1 MKTVKFLLMALVATA
16 FVGCNDSDDSTSKI
30 QLDTPAPAVD
40 ESTITTT
47 SATVTWSAISN
58 AASYEVQLDGATV
71 QTVTSPSVS
80 LSSLTAGTSYTV
92 GVRAIPGDTE
102 AYEASKVGTCSFT
115 TSDESGEGGGEG
127 GEGTSSLSGS
137 NYYLISLDTE
147 TYETIKDKVVAD
159 FRPNEVDC
167 FLYDWAGGFTGGTCA
182 GPNFYGVV
190 TDWVNMS
197 INTGLGWFGAG
208 FFSTNLDNIKKLAD
222 ISAEPEN
229 YYLHMAWKGTNTGNY
244 AVKLYD
250 GVIDGCPIIV
260 DVEGEYGFTRDGEW
274 YEIEVPIQVF
284 YDKGLNY
291 NADILSSLSPDTSGN
306 TGLNIMAITQPDNGT
321 MPQSLQIDAVFIY
334 KK

>member
-127 GEGTSSLSGS
+127 TSSLSGS

-167 FLYDWAGGFTGGTCA
+167 FLYDWAGSFTGGTCA

-190 TDWVNMS
+190 TDWGEHVDQHGPQLVRRRFLLDEPRQHQEARRHLRRAGELLPPH
-197 INTGLGWFGAG
+197 GL
-208 FFSTNLDNIKKLAD
+208 
-222 ISAEPEN
+222 
-229 YYLHMAWKGTNTGNY
+229 
-244 AVKLYD
+244 
-250 GVIDGCPIIV
+250 
-260 DVEGEYGFTRDGEW
+260 EGHQHGQLCREA
-274 YEIEVPIQVF
+274 
-284 YDKGLNY
+284 L
-291 NADILSSLSPDTSGN
+291 
-306 TGLNIMAITQPDNGT
+306 
-321 MPQSLQIDAVFIY
+321 
-334 KK
+334 

>member
-127 GEGTSSLSGS
+127 TSSLSGS

-208 FFSTNLDNIKKLAD
+208 FFSMNLDNIKKLAN

-229 YYLHMAWKGTNTGNY
+229 YYLHMAWKGNNTGNY

-250 GVIDGCPIIV
+250 GVIDGCPVTV
-260 DVEGEYGFTRDGEW
+260 DVDGEYGFARDGEW
-274 YEIEVPIQVF
+274 HEIEVPLKAF
-284 YDKGLNY
+284 YARGSTT
-291 NADILSSLSPDTSGN
+291 IPRS
-306 TGLNIMAITQPDNGT
+306 
-321 MPQSLQIDAVFIY
+321 
-334 KK
+334 

>member
-16 FVGCNDSDDSTSKI
+16 FVGCDDSDDSTSKI
-30 QLDTPAPAVD
+30 QLDTPAPTVD

-115 TSDESGEGGGEG
+115 TSDESGEG
-127 GEGTSSLSGS
+127 TSSLSGS

-167 FLYDWAGGFTGGTCA
+167 FLYDWARGFTGGTCA

-197 INTGLGWFGAG
+197 INTGLDCSAPVSSRRT
-208 FFSTNLDNIKKLAD
+208 STTSRSSPTSPPSRRTTTSTWPGRA
-222 ISAEPEN
+222 P
-229 YYLHMAWKGTNTGNY
+229 
-244 AVKLYD
+244 
-250 GVIDGCPIIV
+250 
-260 DVEGEYGFTRDGEW
+260 TR
-274 YEIEVPIQVF
+274 
-284 YDKGLNY
+284 
-291 NADILSSLSPDTSGN
+291 A
-306 TGLNIMAITQPDNGT
+306 T
-321 MPQSLQIDAVFIY
+321 MP
-334 KK
+334 

>member
-16 FVGCNDSDDSTSKI
+16 FVGCDDSDDSTSKI
-30 QLDTPAPAVD
+30 QLDTPAPTVD

-137 NYYLISLDTE
+137 NLYLISLDTE

-182 GPNFYGVV
+182 VP
-190 TDWVNMS
+190 TSTEWS
-197 INTGLGWFGAG
+197 PTG
-208 FFSTNLDNIKKLAD
+208 
-222 ISAEPEN
+222 
-229 YYLHMAWKGTNTGNY
+229 
-244 AVKLYD
+244 
-250 GVIDGCPIIV
+250 
-260 DVEGEYGFTRDGEW
+260 
-274 YEIEVPIQVF
+274 
-284 YDKGLNY
+284 
-291 NADILSSLSPDTSGN
+291 
-306 TGLNIMAITQPDNGT
+306 
-321 MPQSLQIDAVFIY
+321 
-334 KK
+334 